1 MSGRTQQD
9 RGCCWYF
16 PVVSKFK
23 EQAMLLYLWVKSLE
37 RRILAAAT
45 LVFALALL
53 PIQSQCQPS
62 EDTTSSGE
70 RSIEF
75 GFESDLVSRYVWHG
89 LEWSTG
95 SVSQNT
101 LWLSAHNITASLWA
115 NSDLVARADGP
126 LFNELDLS
134 LAHELSY
141 RALTFESSAQVYLY
155 YPLQPDWPWTAE
167 LSIAITAKLP
177 VASPFIRQ
185 TFDVKEYPGSY
196 FGEFGLSFEQQLGQ
210 QFSLDVAA
218 EIGWASA
225 EFNDAYVG
233 VPWTGVQLYQFEAGL
248 TYFFTNSLYLR
259 PHWCWSN
266 VSSDVLQEAIEKSR
280 LYQIS
285 IAFGGQF

>member
-9 RGCCWYF
+9 RGYCWYF

-134 LAHELSY
+134 LAHELSADLAVT
-141 RALTFESSAQVYLY
+141 ALVNT
-155 YPLQPDWPWTAE
+155 P
-167 LSIAITAKLP
+167 
-177 VASPFIRQ
+177 
-185 TFDVKEYPGSY
+185 
-196 FGEFGLSFEQQLGQ
+196 
-210 QFSLDVAA
+210 
-218 EIGWASA
+218 
-225 EFNDAYVG
+225 N
-233 VPWTGVQLYQFEAGL
+233 GL
-248 TYFFTNSLYLR
+248 TYSVMLVSPAMPPPPPPPPVGNCVTNCEEGGLAVASRTLYR
-259 PHWCWSN
+259 HH
-266 VSSDVLQEAIEKSR
+266 R
-280 LYQIS
+280 
-285 IAFGGQF
+285 